1 MFTTDGEGPPASLEF
16 EEKGFE
22 AHCEIEADPFPAE
35 HEEALH
41 ITEVAYLLTQRFRF
55 SLWKTFMNALLL
67 FQDISTAS
75 FLLHAILYMCWMWTF
90 FYIYIYTRPTQNNPT
105 LYTHNAY
112 TYIYAVPIQ
121 LHVALYA

>member
-41 ITEVAYLLTQRFRF
+41 ITEVAYLLTQRVRF
-55 SLWKTFMNALLL
+55 PLWKTFMNALLL
-67 FQDISTAS
+67 FQEIDCQLSPPCNIIYV
-75 FLLHAILYMCWMWTF
+75 LDVDF
-90 FYIYIYTRPTQNNPT
+90 FYIV
-105 LYTHNAY
+105 LCTHS
-112 TYIYAVPIQ
+112 
-121 LHVALYA
+121 